1 MKRRRFLQALSTAP
15 AVPALVQ
22 QSDAQQVPATVPAPA
37 EPGRS
42 GRGGATGQVPHIPVG
57 TPDDSADTVAKFFT
71 AGQFATLRKL
81 AGILVP
87 PVKGNVGA
95 LDTDAPEFLDF
106 LIGVSPA
113 ETQTLYRNGLD
124 GLNASARRKFAK
136 VFSEIDAKQADE
148 ILKPLL
154 VQVPWVYDLPKD
166 PMKHFVYQVHSDLRT
181 ATRNSPEAN
190 KALASTGR
198 RGGGGA
204 GLYWNPIDPV

>member
-22 QSDAQQVPATVPAPA
+22 EANAQQ
-37 EPGRS
+37 PGRAGG
-42 GRGGATGQVPHIPVG
+42 GRGTGAATDIPHIPVAA
-57 TPDDSADTVAKFFT
+57 PDDAADTVAKFFT
-71 AGQFATLRKL
+71 PAQFATLRKL

-87 PVKGNVGA
+87 PVKGNLGA

-106 LIGVSPA
+106 LVASSPA
-113 ETQTLYRNGLD
+113 DTQTLYRSGLD
-124 GLNASARRKFAK
+124 GLAATARRQFSKAFADL
-136 VFSEIDAKQADE
+136 DAKQADQ

-166 PMKHFVYQVHSDLRT
+166 PMKHFLYQVHSDLRT
-181 ATRNSPEAN
+181 ATRNSPEAA
-190 KALASTGR
+190 KAVAASGR
-198 RGGGGA
+198 RSLSTT